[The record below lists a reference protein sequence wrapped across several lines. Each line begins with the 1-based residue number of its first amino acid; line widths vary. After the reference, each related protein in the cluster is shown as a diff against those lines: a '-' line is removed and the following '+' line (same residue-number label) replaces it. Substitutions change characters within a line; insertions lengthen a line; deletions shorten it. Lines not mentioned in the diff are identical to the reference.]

1 MGKGKKMRASLDE
14 IKELR
19 EQTSCGVIECK
30 KALEKAKGDIGKAKK
45 ILMKRGLEMAAKKG
59 SRVAKEGRVESYLHL
74 GNKIG
79 VLLEVNCETDFVA
92 RSEDFCQF
100 TKDVAMQIAASSPKY
115 IKKDDIPSD
124 VLKGQPNQDDFVKTS
139 CLMDQP
145 FIKDPK
151 LTIQDYLNTLVAKI
165 GENIF
170 ISRFIRYKVGEID

>member
-1 MGKGKKMRASLDE
+1 MRASLDE

-30 KALEKAKGDIGKAKK
+30 KALEEAKGNIGKAKE
-45 ILMKRGLEMAAKKG
+45 ILMKRGLEIAAKKG
-59 SRVAKEGRVESYLHL
+59 GRAAKEGRVESYVHL
-74 GNKIG
+74 GSKIG
-79 VLLEVNCETDFVA
+79 VLVEVNCETDFVA

-124 VLKGQPNQDDFVKTS
+124 VLHGQPNQDDFVKTS
-139 CLMDQP
+139 CLLDQP

-151 LTIQDYLNTLVAKI
+151 LTIQDYLNTLIAKI

-170 ISRFIRYKVGEID
+170 ISRFVRFKVGEID